1 MTVVAAG
8 SFPARPQSIRTMNQ
22 QLLLDHI
29 RCGGK
34 VSRAELAR
42 ESSLS
47 KPTVSVALAD
57 LQRKGLVRRSGVR
70 TGVPGPAAILYELDP
85 EAGYALALDVGRQFL
100 RGAIVDFSGALR
112 ARASVRAKASSGRG
126 RVAELIRLGSSLVAQ
141 AGVNKRAI
149 TQTVVGSPGVYDRAR
164 DALSLAGALTGW
176 DRPLV
181 LTELRAAFGASLVI
195 ENDVDAAALAER
207 ELGHGR
213 DADSFAFVSVGTGIG
228 MGLVLGGRLH
238 RGAHGVAG
246 EIGYLPLESAESS
259 DAEDARKRGGFEAA
273 ASAAGIVR
281 AAHRAGMRGPIS
293 ARQVFAAAERG
304 DPRAV
309 KVVDH
314 EALLV
319 AKAICAVVTVAD
331 PQLVVLGGGVG
342 QADGFIDA
350 VRRELRQ
357 LAPVVPDLRVS
368 TLGTDAVVDGCLAAG
383 TERAWE
389 LVLAALPA
397 GATADGSSS
406 KD

>member
-29 RCGGK
+29 RRGGK

-57 LQRKGLVRRSGVR
+57 LQRRGLVRRSGVR

-126 RVAELIRLGSSLVAQ
+126 RVAELIRLGSSLAAQ

-238 RGAHGVAG
+238 RGAHGAAG

-259 DAEDARKRGGFEAA
+259 DAEDACKRGGFEAA

-368 TLGTDAVVDGCLAAG
+368 ALGTDAVVDGCLAAG